1 MQVVELPAAGASR
14 REEGGACGLQ
24 VGRPLGLPLVSLESL
39 GSVGSVGSLGPV
51 AIGGG
56 TLGAAVGCEQ
66 GHCDAA
72 PEPMDGLR
80 LGIHRRAAGVR

>member
-24 VGRPLGLPLVSLESL
+24 VGRPLGLPLVSLES
-39 GSVGSVGSLGPV
+39 VGSLGSLGPV
-51 AIGGG
+51 AIGGI

-80 LGIHRRAAGVR
+80 LGIHRRAWRKVR